1 MPSNIISNFK
11 CFSRHHHGK
20 NQASSAVVDRLSSH
34 AQGVLMASCTEIQV
48 DRNHFEDSSSFDRR
62 WFGFKALDCVNGT
75 IMPRKHLQDIA
86 ANYTLIHQI
95 FLRHG
100 IANKLD
106 VDVEKIPYET
116 DITIYNKTKVKI
128 LHIFL
133 HFLHRRGDNIFL
145 WRLLFLRY
153 KI

>member
-1 MPSNIISNFK
+1 
-11 CFSRHHHGK
+11 
-20 NQASSAVVDRLSSH
+20 
-34 AQGVLMASCTEIQV
+34 MASCTEIQV

-75 IMPRKHLQDIA
+75 IMPRKHLPSTA

-95 FLRHG
+95 FLQHG

-128 LHIFL
+128 MHPFFYIFCI
-133 HFLHRRGDNIFL
+133 GCDNIFL
-145 WRLLFLRY
+145 WPLL
-153 KI
+153 

>member
-1 MPSNIISNFK
+1 
-11 CFSRHHHGK
+11 
-20 NQASSAVVDRLSSH
+20 
-34 AQGVLMASCTEIQV
+34 MASCTEIQV

-75 IMPRKHLQDIA
+75 IMPRKHLPSTA

-100 IANKLD
+100 MANKLD
-106 VDVEKIPYET
+106 VDIEKIPYET
-116 DITIYNKTKVKI
+116 DITIYNKTKVK
-128 LHIFL
+128 FL
-133 HFLHRRGDNIFL
+133 PFWNIKRAENTKVHSFLIECFAQS
-145 WRLLFLRY
+145 LLN

>member
-1 MPSNIISNFK
+1 
-11 CFSRHHHGK
+11 
-20 NQASSAVVDRLSSH
+20 
-34 AQGVLMASCTEIQV
+34 MASCTEIHV
-48 DRNHFEDSSSFDRR
+48 DQNHFEDSSSFDRR

-75 IMPRKHLQDIA
+75 IMPRKHLPSNA

-100 IANKLD
+100 LANKLD

-116 DITIYNKTKVKI
+116 DITIYNKTKEGKFQKEKSNGYTIKFCHGVT
-128 LHIFL
+128 HVSIFS
-133 HFLHRRGDNIFL
+133 NIFSQK
-145 WRLLFLRY
+145 F